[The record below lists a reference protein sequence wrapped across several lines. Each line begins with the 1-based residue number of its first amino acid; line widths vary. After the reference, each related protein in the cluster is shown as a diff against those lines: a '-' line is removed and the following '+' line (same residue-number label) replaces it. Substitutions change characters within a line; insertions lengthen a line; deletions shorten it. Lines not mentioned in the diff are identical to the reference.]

1 MHTTQSSSNQA
12 KRSLTL
18 CLQSLETKGIISV
31 YFTSRVK
38 KDLKPPAILPLKCN
52 ILKKKKEKKK
62 KLVLST
68 QSSKDYML
76 LKQRKKKKFIY
87 YMEKNEDMD
96 NLQLEPDPMI
106 NLPTYKA
113 TLVTIFHTA
122 SRMATVFHPAN
133 AIVGNGVNV
142 SFSNVSR

>member
-1 MHTTQSSSNQA
+1 MF
-12 KRSLTL
+12 
-18 CLQSLETKGIISV
+18 I
-31 YFTSRVK
+31 FTSRVE

-52 ILKKKKEKKK
+52 IYKKQKKKTKKKKKE
-62 KLVLST
+62 LVLSA

-87 YMEKNEDMD
+87 YMEKKEDMD

-113 TLVTIFHTA
+113 TLIT
-122 SRMATVFHPAN
+122 M
-133 AIVGNGVNV
+133 
-142 SFSNVSR
+142 